1 MAGIRLYK
9 GYSKKNFRVGVV
21 KPKPIPEE
29 NPVVVIRPTWISA
42 GLLSEYAI
50 DYDIDFIKNE
60 NNTPRYD

>member
-1 MAGIRLYK
+1 MVGIRLYK

-42 GLLSEYAI
+42 GDLGTCIYGVECRLRLI
-50 DYDIDFIKNE
+50 CDPF
-60 NNTPRYD
+60 

>member
-42 GLLSEYAI
+42 GDLGTCKVADVGFLTYVVI
-50 DYDIDFIKNE
+50 V
-60 NNTPRYD
+60 